1 MSRHQQWQSTDG
13 QIIDVEPAHGHH
25 EHHFT
30 IDVRKPDGGVFRRTV
45 KHRVAA
51 PYQVGTTVRVEI
63 DQDNEVRFDPNYPGD
78 AAIISTMDMSDQIRA
93 ASDDFSNVS
102 GPSFAAVDG
111 FSGGAGGAGGF
122 GGTGGGEAFAA
133 FFGGAGMTAQVI
145 GPDGQPVPVDMSEIM
160 TLTQAVRS
168 GDPQARQQAIDRL
181 RQIGYGAQQGAGGAA
196 TFIST
201 SSQGSFGS
209 GTGLAGASTEAKL
222 ASLQQLRTNGLLTQE
237 QYDAAVEQITNQQ

>member
-1 MSRHQQWQSTDG
+1 MSRHQQWQPAEG

-45 KHRVAA
+45 KHKVAA

-102 GPSFAAVDG
+102 APSFAAVDG
-111 FSGGAGGAGGF
+111 FSGGAGGF
-122 GGTGGGEAFAA
+122 GGTGGEAFAA
-133 FFGGAGMTAQVI
+133 FFGGAGATAQVI
-145 GPDGQPVPVDMSEIM
+145 GPDGQPVAVDMSEIM
-160 TLTQAVRS
+160 RLTMAVRS
-168 GDPQARQQAIDRL
+168 SDPQARQEAIDRL
-181 RQIGYGAQQGAGGAA
+181 RQIGYSAQQGQGGAA

-237 QYDAAVEQITNQQ
+237 QYDAAVEQITNQH